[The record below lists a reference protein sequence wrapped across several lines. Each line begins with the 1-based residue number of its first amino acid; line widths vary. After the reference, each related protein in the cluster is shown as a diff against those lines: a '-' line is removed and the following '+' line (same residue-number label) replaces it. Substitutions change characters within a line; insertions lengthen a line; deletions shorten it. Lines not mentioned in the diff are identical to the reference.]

1 MERSKHKWSF
11 TGFHAKLDNLDPAL
25 RKRALQIAGQL
36 MNTAG
41 FTEERAIDEGID
53 LAEELYYD
61 LEG

>member
-1 MERSKHKWSF
+1 MEGKKRKWTFKDVHS
-11 TGFHAKLDNLDPAL
+11 KLDKLEPAI

-36 MNTAG
+36 MNAGG